1 MPIRQKTRQ
10 NLTALQTVM
19 HDLTLWRSVP
29 PSEDAFLSEQ
39 PFAIDTMSAAEW
51 LQWIFIPRMHAL
63 LDSGQPLPSQ
73 IAVSPYIEEALKE
86 QERLSELL
94 RPIIEIERLLK
105 NQ

>member
-10 NLTALQTVM
+10 NLTALQAIM
-19 HDLTLWRSVP
+19 HELALWQSVP
-29 PSEDAFLSEQ
+29 PGEEAFLSEQ
-39 PFAIDTMSAAEW
+39 PFAIDTMSATEW

-63 LDSGQPLPSQ
+63 LDSDHPLPTQ
-73 IAVSPYIEEALKE
+73 IAISPYIEEALKE

-94 RPIIEIERLLK
+94 QPIIEIERLLK